1 MINEN
6 LTTAATLGSNQE
18 TSVGVIGTTSIF
30 AVNPRLR
37 DEKTGKVLDKYNTLN
52 LAEPATAEQVLNML
66 QSPELAKTRDELRT
80 HFDENKKLWQLPY
93 VCPHYAGF
101 NDDHRAQKNIVAQ
114 LFTHQTCADIDDG
127 EKAPEAIRRAL
138 AMNEDEM
145 SEWYGSVLY
154 IENSLRKPRCHI
166 WLLMPKGKTIEEAQR
181 QFISDL
187 NDYGDYD
194 LKVEADPQCFT
205 PERLILMTGDE
216 VYRSPKWLEPLSA
229 EEIEERREAFL
240 MRGLDVDGRP
250 LKKPETAQHSGA
262 KIPLPPAVTTQ
273 QPASTAQ
280 PATQPTATTAQPV
293 EVTERMRFIVRE
305 CLKEA
310 GLTVNDLNEEGGRHN
325 AVKSILSVGITQ
337 LMKQEEFLAVMKELA
352 PQYSEEKEYRQL
364 VSDFYAKYTDDRQKL
379 TQFQRRVFA
388 QSRKI
393 SSAASPAKTA
403 TAPAEESQTVIYGD
417 TAPLADIYA
426 STVPPR
432 LSPKSMPRF
441 VKTATGPVPKEA
453 KETAAQAMFPPLGMY
468 CDAKFEYIDGTP
480 REPRGNCLIVAGTG
494 GGKDSSTKHML
505 KHLEQPQKDED
516 ARNRI
521 ILEKYKDTCRRMNQ
535 NEDKPERPNVAIRS
549 VAADITKARLAEL
562 MSDSQGNI
570 IHTRMVEFE
579 QWFAVEG
586 WKPGPNCPFTYL
598 KMADDEDN
606 PFGQERVGSQ
616 SVTYQGPLSINWNA
630 STTPAKAL
638 YYFRNCMVDGPISRV
653 PLATVPDSGLAAPM
667 PKHGKYDEKYDAA
680 LKVFID
686 NLRLVKGEV
695 TCQPA
700 IRMANR
706 LKEELD
712 DFVVKSGDEVL
723 NNQGRRALV
732 ATFRKACLLYA
743 ANGKKW
749 EKAIEGFCR
758 WSLHY
763 DLWLKLHFFGDLIRH
778 ADSQVKTSRRGPAN
792 LIDQIE
798 KDADGIF
805 TYQAAVTMRLKNGKD
820 EDGTGN
826 LLSQWVR
833 RGLIERLDDGRY
845 RILKKA

>member
-18 TSVGVIGTTSIF
+18 TSVGVIGTTPIF
-30 AVNPRLR
+30 AINPRTK
-37 DEKTGKVLDKYNTLN
+37 DAATGKVLDKYNTLN

-66 QSPELAKTRDELRT
+66 QSPELVKTRDELRT
-80 HFDENKKLWQLPY
+80 HFDENKKLWGLPY
-93 VCPHYAGF
+93 ICPHYSAF
-101 NDDHRAQKNIVAQ
+101 RNNHRAQEDI
-114 LFTHQTCADIDDG
+114 LPEMFTSETCADIDDP
-127 EKAPEAIRRAL
+127 EKAPEAVRRAL
-138 AMNEDEM
+138 AMNEDEL
-145 SEWYGSVLY
+145 SEWHDSVLY
-154 IENSLRKPRCHI
+154 VEYSTRKPKCHI
-166 WLLMPKGKTIEEAQR
+166 WILMPKGKTIEEAQR

-187 NDYGDYD
+187 NDYGDND
-194 LKVEADPQCFT
+194 LQVEADPQCFT

-216 VYRSPKWLEPLSA
+216 VYRSPRWLEPLSA

-240 MRGLDVDGRP
+240 MRGMDVDGRP
-250 LKKPETAQHSGA
+250 LKKPENRIPMPSAEATAQ
-262 KIPLPPAVTTQ
+262 
-273 QPASTAQ
+273 
-280 PATQPTATTAQPV
+280 QPTATAQTANAAQTATVAQPV
-293 EVTERMRFIVRE
+293 EPTERTRFIVRE

-310 GLTVNDLNEEGGRHN
+310 GLTMNDLNEEGGRHN

-352 PQYSEEKEYRQL
+352 PQYSQEKEYQQL
-364 VSDFYAKYTDDRQKL
+364 VTDFYAKYTDDSQKM

-393 SSAASPAKTA
+393 GNAASPAKA
-403 TAPAEESQTVIYGD
+403 VAAPVEESKAVIYGD

-426 STVPPR
+426 SPTPPR
-432 LSPKSMPRF
+432 LSPKATPRF
-441 VKTATGPVPKEA
+441 VKTTTGPVPKEA
-453 KETAAQAMFPPLGMY
+453 KEPGAQAMFPPLGMY
-468 CDAKFEYIDGTP
+468 CDAKFTYIDGTP

-494 GGKDSSTKHML
+494 GGKDSSTKHEL

-516 ARNRI
+516 GPNRI
-521 ILEKYKDTCRRMNQ
+521 ILEKYKETCRRKNQ
-535 NEDKPERPNVAIRS
+535 NEDKPERPNVAVKS
-549 VAADITKARLAEL
+549 VACDITKARLAEL
-562 MSDSQGNI
+562 MADSQGNI

-579 QWFAVEG
+579 QWFGVEG

-598 KMADDEDN
+598 KMTDDEDN

-616 SVTYQGPLSINWNA
+616 SITYQGPLSINWNA

-638 YYFRNCMVDGPISRV
+638 YYFRNCMVDGPISRLT
-653 PLATVPDSGLAAPM
+653 LATVPDSGLGAPM

-680 LKVFID
+680 LKPFID
-686 NLRLVKGEV
+686 NLRQVHGEV

-700 IRMANR
+700 IRMAER

-723 NNQGRRALV
+723 NNLGRRALV
-732 ATFRKACLLYA
+732 AAFRKACLLYA

-758 WSLHY
+758 WSMHY

-805 TYQAAVTMRLKNGKD
+805 TYQAAVMMRLKNGKD
-820 EDGTGN
+820 EEGTGN

-833 RGLIERLDDGRY
+833 RELIERLDDGRF
-845 RILKKA
+845 RIVKKNDK

>member
-1 MINEN
+1 ME
-6 LTTAATLGSNQE
+6 TTRP
-18 TSVGVIGTTSIF
+18 IF
-30 AVNPRLR
+30 AVNPRKR
-37 DEKTGKVLDKYNTLN
+37 DNEGKVTEQCRPLDK
-52 LAEPATAEQVLNML
+52 AWPATAEQVMNML
-66 QSPELAKTRDELRT
+66 QSTELVNTRDELRT
-80 HFDENKKLWQLPY
+80 HFDENKKLWGLAY
-93 VCPHYAGF
+93 ICPHYAGF
-101 NDDHRAQKNIVAQ
+101 HNNHRAQEDI
-114 LFTHQTCADIDDG
+114 LPEMFTSKTCADIDDP

-145 SEWYGSVLY
+145 SEWHGSILY
-154 IENSLRKPRCHI
+154 IEYSTRKPKCHI
-166 WLLMPKGKTIEEAQR
+166 WILMPKGKTIEEAQR
-181 QFISDL
+181 QFCADL

-194 LKVEADPQCFT
+194 LQLEADPQCFT

-250 LKKPETAQHSGA
+250 LRKPET
-262 KIPLPPAVTTQ
+262 KP
-273 QPASTAQ
+273 ST
-280 PATQPTATTAQPV
+280 PTTAPANNTAKTPTVAEPV
-293 EVTERMRFIVRE
+293 EPTERTRFIVRE
-305 CLKEA
+305 CLKEV

-352 PQYSEEKEYRQL
+352 PQYSQEKEYQQL
-364 VSDFYAKYTDDRQKL
+364 VTDFYAKYTDDSQKM

-393 SSAASPAKTA
+393 GNAASPAKAPTS
-403 TAPAEESQTVIYGD
+403 PAEETQTVIYGD

-426 STVPPR
+426 SPTPPR
-432 LSPKSMPRF
+432 LSTKATPRF
-441 VKTATGPVPKEA
+441 VKTTTGPVPKEA
-453 KETAAQAMFPPLGMY
+453 KETAAQALFPPLGMY
-468 CDAKFEYIDGTP
+468 CDAKFTYIDGTP

-494 GGKDSSTKHML
+494 GGKDSNTKHML

-516 ARNRI
+516 GPNRI
-521 ILEKYKDTCRRMNQ
+521 ILERYKDTCNRKNQ
-535 NEDKPERPNVAIRS
+535 NEDKPERPNVAVKS
-549 VAADITKARLAEL
+549 VASDITKARLAEL
-562 MSDSQGNI
+562 MDDSQGNT

-579 QWFAVEG
+579 QWFGVEG

-598 KMADDEDN
+598 KMTDDEDN

-616 SVTYQGPLSINWNA
+616 SITYQGPLSINWNA
-630 STTPAKAL
+630 STTPVKAL
-638 YYFRNCMVDGPISRV
+638 YYFRNCMVDGPISRLT
-653 PLATVPDSGLAAPM
+653 LATVPDSGLGAPI

-680 LKVFID
+680 LKPFID
-686 NLRLVKGEV
+686 NLRQVHGEV
-695 TCQPA
+695 TCHPA
-700 IRMANR
+700 IRMAER
-706 LKEELD
+706 LKDELD

-723 NNQGRRALV
+723 NNLGRRALV

-749 EKAIEGFCR
+749 EKSIEGFCR

-792 LIDQIE
+792 LLEQIE

-805 TYQAAVTMRLKNGKD
+805 TYQAAVMMRLKNGKD
-820 EDGTGN
+820 EEGTGN

-833 RGLIERLDDGRY
+833 RELIERLGDGRY
-845 RILKKA
+845 RIVKKE

>member
-80 HFDENKKLWQLPY
+80 HFDENKKLWGLAY
-93 VCPHYAGF
+93 ICPQYAGF
-101 NDDHRAQKNIVAQ
+101 RNNHRAQEDI
-114 LFTHQTCADIDDG
+114 LPEMFTSKTCADIDDP

-154 IENSLRKPRCHI
+154 IEYSTRKPKCHI

-262 KIPLPPAVTTQ
+262 KIPLPPAVTPQ

-293 EVTERMRFIVRE
+293 EVTERLRFIVRE
-305 CLKEA
+305 CLKES

-364 VSDFYAKYTDDRQKL
+364 VSDFYVKYTDDSQRL

-393 SSAASPAKTA
+393 SSAASSAKTA
-403 TAPAEESQTVIYGD
+403 TVPAEETQTVIYGD

-480 REPRGNCLIVAGTG
+480 REPRANCLIVAGTG
-494 GGKDSSTKHML
+494 GGKDSATKHML

-516 ARNRI
+516 ARSRI

-562 MSDSQGNI
+562 MADSQGRI
-570 IHTRMVEFE
+570 IHTRLVEFE
-579 QWFAVEG
+579 QWFGVEG
-586 WKPGPNCPFTYL
+586 WKPGPNCPFTNL
-598 KMADDEDN
+598 KLADDEDN
-606 PFGQERVGSQ
+606 PFGQERVGSL
-616 SVTYQGPLSINWNA
+616 SITYQGPLSINWNA
-630 STTPAKAL
+630 STTPAKAI
-638 YYFRNCMVDGPISRV
+638 YYFRNCMVDGPISRLT
-653 PLATVPDSGLAAPM
+653 LATVPDSGLGAPM

-686 NLRLVKGEV
+686 NLRQVKGEV

-700 IRMANR
+700 IRMAER

-723 NNQGRRALV
+723 NNLGRRALV

-749 EKAIEGFCR
+749 EKSIEGFCR

-805 TYQAAVTMRLKNGKD
+805 AYEAAVTMRLKNGKD

-833 RGLIERLDDGRY
+833 RGLIERLDDSRF